1 MQICILAASGG
12 NGAKT
17 GGDYGGDFGCAC
29 QAERG
34 KHSELPRAGMRLLHC
49 VIMTTQSDSTSYR
62 YTPELANQI
71 EKTWQQYWKDNGTFN
86 APNPVGELATDA
98 GELPKEKLNV
108 QDMFPYPSGAGLHV
122 GHPLGYIATDTYAR
136 YNRMLGKNVLHTLGY
151 DAFGLPAEQYAIQTG
166 THPRTTT
173 EANIENMRRQ
183 LGMLGLGHDPRRSV
197 ESTDPEFFKWT
208 QWIFLQIYNSWF
220 DEEQQKAR
228 PIAELIK
235 ELEANKRTT
244 KDGRYYE
251 DLTEEEKAAAID
263 EFRLV
268 YLSNST
274 VNWCPGLGTVLA
286 NEEVTAEGKSE
297 RGNFPVFRKNLSQ
310 WMMRIT
316 AYSDRLLDDLELLD
330 WPDKVKSMQRNWIGR
345 SRGAEV
351 SFPAEGYEIEV
362 FTTRPDTLF
371 GAEYVVLAPE
381 HELVD
386 ALLSPIPY
394 DDDVDERWTY
404 GHDDPKEAVESYRTD
419 IAAKSDLERQ
429 ENKEKTGVFLGT
441 YATNPVSGKKVPIF
455 IADYVLTGY
464 GTGAI
469 MAVPAHDTRDYEF
482 AQAFGLPITEV
493 VSGGNV
499 EEEAWTEDGALV
511 NSSND
516 KGLDLN
522 GLNKAE
528 AIAAAIEWLEKD
540 GSGREK
546 VQYKLRD
553 WLFARQRY
561 WGEPFP
567 IVYDKDGFAHALPES
582 MLPVELPEVE
592 DYKPVSFDPEDKDSE
607 PQPPLAKVRDW
618 VEVELDLGDG
628 PQTYFR
634 DTNVMPQWAG
644 SSWYQLR
651 YIDPR
656 NDEAFCDIENER
668 YWTGPR
674 PEQHGPQDP
683 GGVDLYVG
691 GVEHAVLHLLYSR
704 FWHKVLFDLGFVSSQ
719 EPYRR
724 LYNQGY
730 IQAYAYTDSRGVYV
744 PAAEVEEKDGKFY
757 YNGEE
762 VNQEYGKMGKSL
774 KNAVAPDD
782 ICRDFGA
789 DTLRVYEMSMG
800 PLDTSRP
807 WATKDVVG
815 SQRFLQRLWR
825 LAVNEDTGELATTD
839 AALSEDDLKQLHRT
853 IAGVRDDYE
862 NLRLNTVVAKLIE
875 YVNYLTKTYRTEAPR
890 AAVEP
895 IAQLVSPIAPH
906 IAEEL
911 WQRFGHDETITY
923 QPFPTF
929 EEKYLVDDEIEVPV
943 QINGKVKARINVA
956 ADADQ
961 DAVFDVALADAKI
974 ADLTNGKNV
983 VKKIYVPGRMVNL
996 VVK

>member
-1 MQICILAASGG
+1 M
-12 NGAKT
+12 
-17 GGDYGGDFGCAC
+17 
-29 QAERG
+29 
-34 KHSELPRAGMRLLHC
+34 
-49 VIMTTQSDSTSYR
+49 
-62 YTPELANQI
+62 
-71 EKTWQQYWKDNGTFN
+71 
-86 APNPVGELATDA
+86 
-98 GELPKEKLNV
+98 
-108 QDMFPYPSGAGLHV
+108 
-122 GHPLGYIATDTYAR
+122 
-136 YNRMLGKNVLHTLGY
+136 
-151 DAFGLPAEQYAIQTG
+151 
-166 THPRTTT
+166 
-173 EANIENMRRQ
+173 
-183 LGMLGLGHDPRRSV
+183 
-197 ESTDPEFFKWT
+197 
-208 QWIFLQIYNSWF
+208 
-220 DEEQQKAR
+220 
-228 PIAELIK
+228 
-235 ELEANKRTT
+235 
-244 KDGRYYE
+244 
-251 DLTEEEKAAAID
+251 
-263 EFRLV
+263 
-268 YLSNST
+268 
-274 VNWCPGLGTVLA
+274 LA

-923 QPFPTF
+923 QPFPTY

-974 ADLTNGKNV
+974 AELTNGKNV

>member
-1 MQICILAASGG
+1 
-12 NGAKT
+12 
-17 GGDYGGDFGCAC
+17 
-29 QAERG
+29 
-34 KHSELPRAGMRLLHC
+34 
-49 VIMTTQSDSTSYR
+49 MTTQSDSTSYR

-86 APNPVGELATDA
+86 APNPVGELATSE

-173 EANIENMRRQ
+173 EENIENMRRQ

-228 PIAELIK
+228 PIADLIK

-330 WPDKVKSMQRNWIGR
+330 WPEKVKSMQRNWIGR

-482 AQAFGLPITEV
+482 AKAFGLPITEV

-499 EEEAWTEDGALV
+499 DEEAWTDDGALV
-511 NSSND
+511 NSAND

-528 AIAAAIEWLEKD
+528 AIAKAIEWLEKD

-567 IVYDKDGFAHALPES
+567 IVYDQDGFAHALPES
-582 MLPVELPEVE
+582 MVPVELPEVE
-592 DYKPVSFDPEDKDSE
+592 DYKPVSFDPEDKDTE

-656 NDEAFCDIENER
+656 NDDAFCDLENER

-674 PEQHGPQDP
+674 PERHGPQDP

-762 VNQEYGKMGKSL
+762 VKQEYGKMGKSL

-875 YVNYLTKTYRTEAPR
+875 YVNYLTKTYRTQAPR

-911 WQRFGHDETITY
+911 WQRFGHNATITY

-961 DAVFDVALADAKI
+961 DAVFEVALADAKI
-974 ADLTNGKNV
+974 AELTTGKNV